1 MNIITGHWWE
11 KAVSDMYCINHV
23 LGRSVNT
30 QGSCQALC
38 EAKSES
44 ECVGIAFSHKIS
56 DSCYL
61 CEDDALSPLN
71 PSKGMGFYR
80 RPGMFK
86 NVFHG
91 CLTESLEDSY
101 LCI

>member
-1 MNIITGHWWE
+1 MNIITEHWW
-11 KAVSDMYCINHV
+11 KKDVSDKYCSNHV
-23 LGRSVNT
+23 LPTRSANT

-44 ECVGIAFSHKIS
+44 ECVGIAFSHKID

-61 CEDDALSPLN
+61 CRDDTLWPLN

-86 NVFHG
+86 IYFPWLLNFHICVF
-91 CLTESLEDSY
+91 E
-101 LCI
+101 